1 MEKSNRL
8 DIKSL
13 VRIPILDGDTYGTFI
28 SFKGLEA
35 GAEHFAIQLG
45 VLKPGQTPLVR
56 VHSECMTGDVF
67 GSQRC
72 DCGPQLHESL
82 GKIARHGGFLLYL
95 RQEGRGIGLYAKFDA
110 YVLQDQGFNT
120 FEANRRLNFPDDMR
134 SFDVAAQMLKALG
147 HERIKLLTN
156 NPDKVGQL
164 REAGIAIQDVVP
176 TQLFANQHNHRY
188 LAAKARHA
196 QHNIALNEAGQVPT
210 LAS

>member
-1 MEKSNRL
+1 MDKSSQLAIR
-8 DIKSL
+8 SL
-13 VRIPILDGDTYGTFI
+13 VRIPILDGETYGTFI
-28 SFKGLEA
+28 SFSGLEA
-35 GAEHFAIQLG
+35 GPEHFAIQLG
-45 VLKPGQTPLVR
+45 VLKPTQTPLVR

-82 GKIARHGGFLLYL
+82 RKIARHGGFLLYL

-120 FEANRRLNFPDDMR
+120 FEANRWLSFPDDMR
-134 SFDVAAQMLKALG
+134 SFEVAAHILRALG
-147 HERIKLLTN
+147 HDRIKLLTN

-164 REAGIAIQDVVP
+164 REAGVAIEQVVP

-188 LAAKARHA
+188 LAAKAHHA
-196 QHNIALNEAGQVPT
+196 QHNIVLDAVGQAPT
-210 LAS
+210 LSS